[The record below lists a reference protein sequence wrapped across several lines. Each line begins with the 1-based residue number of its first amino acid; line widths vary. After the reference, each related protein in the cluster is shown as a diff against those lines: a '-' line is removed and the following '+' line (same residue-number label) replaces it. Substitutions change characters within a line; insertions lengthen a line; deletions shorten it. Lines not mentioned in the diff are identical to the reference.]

1 MTVITPLLA
10 GLVVTLLALD
20 GSPAWS
26 QASVQPAA
34 ASDSRD
40 LLRRAHQAQRH
51 FEQTRRD
58 NLPAEL
64 GAAPHRCD
72 ERIGR
77 YCYWYD
83 PFPDSAPPESD
94 IVRQAREHL
103 LDELGALGE
112 QLPGNA
118 WITGQLVRYL
128 TESGRPDSAV
138 ITARQCR
145 AALRTSPP
153 PESRPGRSGDH
164 GADDLAG
171 VH

>member
-1 MTVITPLLA
+1 MHGRLLSASGTVWSWRRACPGMRGWQEVSGLCRRRLDGVTVITPLLA

-72 ERIGR
+72 ER
-77 YCYWYD
+77 
-83 PFPDSAPPESD
+83 
-94 IVRQAREHL
+94 
-103 LDELGALGE
+103 
-112 QLPGNA
+112 
-118 WITGQLVRYL
+118 
-128 TESGRPDSAV
+128 
-138 ITARQCR
+138 
-145 AALRTSPP
+145 
-153 PESRPGRSGDH
+153 
-164 GADDLAG
+164 
-171 VH
+171 